1 MKAIETKQKPSFKL
15 SLFVLTSVIAILILG
30 MTLLDLDMHVLLIL
44 ALSFTCIVSF
54 RLGYRFDELMQ
65 GMQKSISKV
74 MPAMMIFIL
83 IGVIIGSWITA
94 GTVPAIIYYGL
105 KLLTPGLFL
114 PIGLLLCSIT
124 SLATGTSWGTMGT
137 IGIALMGMGSGLG
150 IPAPLTAGM
159 VISGAYFGDKMSPI
173 SDTTN
178 LSAAASGADLYD
190 HVKSMAYTAAPS
202 YIIVLILYT
211 LMGLRYSSGNV
222 NQAEVDLIVNSLGE
236 NFNMNPIVFLP
247 MIVLFTLNIKK
258 VPAIHAM
265 LIGSAVAVVVA
276 ILAQGVSLHEA
287 ILSLNYGY
295 SGNTGVELVDNLLNR
310 GGIQSMMWTFSLA
323 FIAISLGGVL
333 EHVGYLRALVHGFIQ
348 KINNPGLLSIVVIL
362 STTIGC
368 AALGEVYLSLI
379 LNGNLYREDFKEKG
393 LKLSMLS
400 RYLEEGGT
408 LTQVFIP
415 WTTGAAFIATT
426 LGVSTFEY
434 APYALLNYINPLV
447 SIILSFLGIY
457 VLWED
462 KPVKGIRGV
471 LRTKAVHH

>member
-1 MKAIETKQKPSFKL
+1 MKNEKQKRHPSFIL
-15 SLFVLTSVIAILILG
+15 SLFVILSVIAILIFG
-30 MTLLDLDMHVLLIL
+30 IILLDADIHVLLIL
-44 ALSFTCIVSF
+44 ALTLSCIVSF
-54 RLGYRFDELMQ
+54 KLGYSFDELVV
-65 GMQKSISKV
+65 GMQKSISEV

-105 KLLTPGLFL
+105 KLITPNLFL
-114 PIGLLLCSIT
+114 PIGLLLCSMT

-137 IGIALMGMGSGLG
+137 VGIALMGMGSGLG

-178 LSAAASGADLYD
+178 LAAAAAGTDLYE
-190 HVKSMAYTAAPS
+190 HVKSMAFTTGPS
-202 YIIVLILYT
+202 YVIVLILYT
-211 LMGLRYSSGNV
+211 LMGLRYSSGSV
-222 NQAEVDLIVNSLGE
+222 NQGEVDLIVNSLDST
-236 NFNMNPIVFLP
+236 FNMNPVVFLP
-247 MIVLFTLNIKK
+247 MIILFTLNIKK
-258 VPAIHAM
+258 VAAVPAM
-265 LIGSAVAVVVA
+265 LIGAASAVLVA
-276 ILAQGVSLHEA
+276 IAVQGVSLTDA
-287 ILSLNYGY
+287 LLSLNYGY
-295 SGNTGVELVDNLLNR
+295 SGDTGVELVDNLLNR

-333 EHVGYLRALVHGFIQ
+333 EHVGYLRALIHGFI
-348 KINNPGLLSIVVIL
+348 KKVHSPGLLSIIVIA
-362 STTIGC
+362 STTLGS

-408 LTQVFIP
+408 LTQVFVP

-426 LGVSTFEY
+426 LGVSTFKY

-447 SIILSFLGIY
+447 SIVFSFLGIF
-457 VLWED
+457 VLWENR
-462 KPVKGIRGV
+462 PVKGIINRKI
-471 LRTKAVHH
+471 TN